1 MKLALSSVLG
11 PSVGARARFTEH
23 PKKGRPSAASALGR
37 HDGGVV
43 GKMTALELHVH
54 PALQCEGGAPE
65 GIGQRGLIEAVG
77 GDGDALDGARVEQ
90 AGVDWRLASEEPIG
104 RVVRILGLEAN
115 GVSVE
120 HEPAVAA
127 PEEHAFISAQTKAE
141 RRREQVVRDEA
152 RSLSVF
158 AHRSGERR
166 ELRDELAHRDVRDRR
181 ERDVLVEKP
190 IAHTVAAAQRMRE
203 AAIAAGVCLQVGHIE
218 QFNPA
223 VVDAKR
229 RLADGE
235 IGDLMAIHCRRFCAY
250 PKRITDVG
258 VTLDLG
264 IHDLE
269 LAVSLDPSPVRLLH
283 GICAS
288 KSEIGL
294 DEHIIA
300 THQVRSGVTA
310 TIEESWIAHRHER
323 TVLFVGTRG
332 TIAANLS
339 HPHLSITLGN
349 NAAPETLSTIEVPI
363 ARSNALADEWRAFV
377 AAILTGTEKVQV
389 DRAIAAIDIATQLIV
404 S

>member
-1 MKLALSSVLG
+1 MSLKIGLIGLGAMGQKHLAAAKTVEEIEL
-11 PSVGARARFTEH
+11 VGIVDSAPGRRLVAGETPFFGSLTELIVH
-23 PKKGRPSAASALGR
+23 AKPDAIVISTPTESHEQL
-37 HDGGVV
+37 
-43 GKMTALELHVH
+43 TLE
-54 PALQCEGGAPE
+54 A
-65 GIGQRGLIEAVG
+65 IGQGL
-77 GDGDALDGARVEQ
+77 
-90 AGVDWRLASEEPIG
+90 
-104 RVVRILGLEAN
+104 
-115 GVSVE
+115 
-120 HEPAVAA
+120 H
-127 PEEHAFISAQTKAE
+127 
-141 RRREQVVRDEA
+141 
-152 RSLSVF
+152 
-158 AHRSGERR
+158 
-166 ELRDELAHRDVRDRR
+166 
-181 ERDVLVEKP
+181 VLVEKP

-300 THQVRSGVTA
+300 TLQFRSGVTA